1 MPAQIQDLI
10 GPTAKDNQQP
20 FDDWTQDVK
29 ITGFY
34 FLRTLRDSENKTY
47 ALQASMQSTTEKENV
62 PQLQYL
68 CKEVIHQN
76 SLDLKSLPPLLKND
90 LITKYNQNQ
99 IKINYKM
106 IISFYKVGTFY
117 TCSSELCSVG
127 LFFKCEKLYVIY
139 TNEKLPEF
147 ASINITKK
155 CLPYSTIDIPS
166 LCIPIENFMKIYTE
180 YNVHSINLNISREN
194 VKYSLPSYVKIL
206 LLDKNGIECKTP
218 LRIIISILGT
228 NI

>member
-1 MPAQIQDLI
+1 MEKHIYQNMPAQMQ
-10 GPTAKDNQQP
+10 
-20 FDDWTQDVK
+20 
-29 ITGFY
+29 GFY
-34 FLRTLRDSENKTY
+34 FLRTIRDSECKTY
-47 ALQASMQSTTEKENV
+47 YLQASGRSTTENENV

-68 CKEVIHQN
+68 CKEVIQQN
-76 SLDLKSLPPLLKND
+76 SLDLKSLPTLLKND
-90 LITKYNQNQ
+90 LITTKYSQNQ

-180 YNVHSINLNISREN
+180 YNVHSISLNISREN
-194 VKYSLPSYVKIL
+194 VNYSLPSYVKVL
-206 LLDKNGIECKTP
+206 LVDGNGMECNTP

>member
-47 ALQASMQSTTEKENV
+47 ALQASMQSTTEKENL

-90 LITKYNQNQ
+90 LITTKYSQNQ

-194 VKYSLPSYVKIL
+194 VNYSLPSYVKIL
-206 LLDKNGIECKTP
+206 LLDENGIECKTP
-218 LRIIISILGT
+218 LRIIISIGT

>member
-20 FDDWTQDVK
+20 FDDWTQ
-29 ITGFY
+29 GFY

-47 ALQASMQSTTEKENV
+47 VLQASMQSTTEKENV

-68 CKEVIHQN
+68 CKKVIHQN

-90 LITKYNQNQ
+90 LIKYNQNQ

-106 IISFYKVGTFY
+106 IIRFYKEDRFGN
-117 TCSSELCSVG
+117 CSFELCSVG
-127 LFFKCEKLYVIY
+127 LFFKCENLYVIY

-166 LCIPIENFMKIYTE
+166 LCIPIESFMKIYTE
-180 YNVHSINLNISREN
+180 YKVHSINLNISRE
-194 VKYSLPSYVKIL
+194 KMEYSLPSYVKIL
-206 LLDKNGIECKTP
+206 LLDKNGIQCKTP
-218 LRIIISILGT
+218 LKIILTIIK
-228 NI
+228 

>member
-1 MPAQIQDLI
+1 M
-10 GPTAKDNQQP
+10 
-20 FDDWTQDVK
+20 
-29 ITGFY
+29 TGFYNANSCFYFY
-34 FLRTLRDSENKTY
+34 FLRSLRDSENTTY

-90 LITKYNQNQ
+90 LIKYNQNQ
-99 IKINYKM
+99 LKIDYKM
-106 IISFYKVGTFY
+106 IIRFYKVGT
-117 TCSSELCSVG
+117 CSFELCSVG

-147 ASINITKK
+147 AFINITKK

-180 YNVHSINLNISREN
+180 YKVHSINLNISRE
-194 VKYSLPSYVKIL
+194 KMEYSLPSYVKIL
-206 LLDKNGIECKTP
+206 LLDKNGIQCKTP
-218 LRIIISILGT
+218 LKIIITIIK
-228 NI
+228 NQY

>member
-34 FLRTLRDSENKTY
+34 FLRTLQDSENKTTY
-47 ALQASMQSTTEKENV
+47 ALRASMQSTTEKENV

-90 LITKYNQNQ
+90 LIRYNQNQ
-99 IKINYKM
+99 LKIDYKM
-106 IISFYKVGTFY
+106 IIRFYKVGTCS
-117 TCSSELCSVG
+117 TCSFELCSVG

-180 YNVHSINLNISREN
+180 YKVHSINLNISRE
-194 VKYSLPSYVKIL
+194 KMEYSLPSYVKIL
-206 LLDKNGIECKTP
+206 LLDKNGIQCKTP
-218 LRIIISILGT
+218 LKIILTIK
-228 NI
+228 NQY

>member
-1 MPAQIQDLI
+1 MQ
-10 GPTAKDNQQP
+10 
-20 FDDWTQDVK
+20 
-29 ITGFY
+29 GFY
-34 FLRTLRDSENKTY
+34 FLRTLRDSEDKTY
-47 ALQASMQSTTEKENV
+47 YLQASSQSTTEKENV

-90 LITKYNQNQ
+90 LITTKYNQNQ

-139 TNEKLPEF
+139 TNEKLPKF
-147 ASINITKK
+147 ASINNITKK
-155 CLPYSTIDIPS
+155 CLPYSTIHIPS
-166 LCIPIENFMKIYTE
+166 LYIPIENFMKIYTE
-180 YNVHSINLNISREN
+180 YNVHSISLNISREN
-194 VKYSLPSYVKIL
+194 VNYSLPSYVKVL
-206 LLDKNGIECKTP
+206 LVDGNGMECNTP